1 MDHYAVKG
9 MSCAACVARVEKAVK
24 TVEGVEAV
32 SVSLLT
38 NSMTVEGTAPPD
50 LIKKAVKDA
59 GYSAKL
65 AKDSPLA
72 KTTDDGPSEFQVLR
86 RRFFISLGFLL
97 VLMYLSMGHM
107 MFGWPLPGFLSSH
120 FAMGAAQA
128 VLSLIIMVINGKF
141 FVNGFRGVLH
151 GAPNM
156 DTLVALGSGVS
167 FVYSLVLLILLL
179 FKEDPEMPDFY
190 FESAGMILV
199 LITLGKMLEAYSKGK
214 TTSAID
220 GLKKLAPD
228 RASVIRNGA
237 EITVS
242 VGEIEKGDIVAVR
255 PGESFPCD
263 GTVTSG
269 SSSVNEASLTGESV
283 PVDKAVGQK
292 VSAGTVNLTGYL
304 EFRADE
310 TGDETML
317 AKIIRLVSDASA
329 TKAPVQRLAD
339 RIAGIFV
346 PVVIGIAIVTFAVW
360 MIVNHN
366 LPNALTHAIS
376 VLVVSCPCALGL
388 ATPVAIMVGN
398 GVGARNGI
406 LFKTAAAL
414 ETCGKARKIVFD
426 KTGTLTDGVPKVTDL
441 LPSEGVSQDEML
453 KFAYALEIRSEHP
466 LAKAM
471 TDYVENNTNIA
482 ADRDGLPRITGFEA
496 VTGFG
501 LRGPVGSEGES
512 VPLLGGKRAF
522 IAEAAEIP
530 EEFEKRARSLAE
542 AGKTVFYFAL
552 GTKLLGAVAVFDTL
566 KADAQEA
573 VEALLELKVT
583 PVLLSGDNRV
593 TAATVGREAGISEV
607 LSEVLPEEKE
617 AKVREM
623 KADGSVVVMVGDG
636 INDAPALTTADVGMA
651 IGAGTDIAIDAA
663 DVVLINSRVTDVVGA
678 VRLSRAVYRNIR
690 ENLFWAFFYNVLMIP
705 LAAGVFTGLT
715 GWTMSPMI
723 GAAAMSLSS
732 FTVVMNALR
741 LNFVKLKKKA

>member
-38 NSMTVEGTAPPD
+38 NSMTVEGTASPD

-65 AKDSPLA
+65 AKDSPLS
-72 KTTDDGPSEFQVLR
+72 KTADDGPSEFQVLR

-120 FAMGAAQA
+120 FAMGVAQA
-128 VLSLIIMVINGKF
+128 VLALIIMVINGKF

-167 FVYSLVLLILLL
+167 FIYSLVLLILLL
-179 FKEDPEMPDFY
+179 FKEDPDMPDFY

-228 RASVIRNGA
+228 RASVIRNGE
-237 EITVS
+237 EIVVS
-242 VGEIEKGDIVAVR
+242 VGEIEKGDTVVVR

-283 PVDKAVGQK
+283 PVDKAAGQK

-346 PVVIGIAIVTFAVW
+346 PVVIGIAVVTFAVW
-360 MIVNHN
+360 MIVNHD

-501 LRGPVGSEGES
+501 LKGTVGSEGED
-512 VPLLGGKRAF
+512 VLLLGGKRAF

-573 VEALLELKVT
+573 VEALLDLKVT

-623 KADGSVVVMVGDG
+623 KEDGSVVVMVGDG